1 MTEAATIAR
10 LCARTA
16 AGLVLMAGVALA
28 ATLPQPQGKALL
40 EVSGTVANTNAPEKA
55 VFDLAMLEGLGV
67 TKTQTST
74 PWTDGRPVFEGVL
87 MRVLLDNVGAK
98 GTTVTAVALNDYK
111 VDIPIADFA
120 QYPIILAYKM
130 DGQELKVR
138 DKGPLW
144 IIYPQDDF
152 PDLKNKQ
159 TQAKWVWQI
168 KELRIK

>member
-1 MTEAATIAR
+1 MSLATSMAG
-10 LCARTA
+10 
-16 AGLVLMAGVALA
+16 AGLRAAAIITALAGMAWA

-40 EVSGTVANTNAPEKA
+40 EVSGTVANTNAPDKA
-55 VFDLAMLEGLGV
+55 VLDLAMLEGMGV

-87 MRVLLDNVGAK
+87 MRVLLDKVGAK
-98 GTTVTAVALNDYK
+98 GSTVTAVALNDYK
-111 VDIPIADFA
+111 VDIPTSDFT
-120 QYPIILAYKM
+120 QYPVILAYKM

>member
-1 MTEAATIAR
+1 MTS
-10 LCARTA
+10 LSSHLGRTLRIA
-16 AGLVLMAGVALA
+16 AGLLVMLGAALA
-28 ATLPQPQGKALL
+28 ASLPQPQGKAFL
-40 EVSGTVANTNAPEKA
+40 EISGMIGNTNAGDKA
-55 VFDLAMLEGLGV
+55 VFDLAMLEGFGV
-67 TKTQTST
+67 TKVQTST
-74 PWTDGRPVFEGVL
+74 PWTDGRPTFEGVL
-87 MRVLLDNVGAK
+87 MRVLLEQVGAK
-98 GTTVTAVALNDYK
+98 GSTLTAVALNDYK
-111 VDIPIADFA
+111 VDVPIADFS
-120 QYPIILAYKM
+120 QYPVILAYKM